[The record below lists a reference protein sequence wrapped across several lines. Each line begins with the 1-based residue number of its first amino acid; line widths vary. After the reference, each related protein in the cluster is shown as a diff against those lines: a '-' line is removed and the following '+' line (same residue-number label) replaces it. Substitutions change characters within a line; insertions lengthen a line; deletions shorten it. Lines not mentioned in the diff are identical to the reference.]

1 MSHPLQN
8 IFDKHET
15 YSLQLV
21 TSWLKENKIP
31 FVYSS
36 PDIEYITLYQHGV
49 KIKYKDTFISVQTH
63 PTVAGWAF
71 AETLILDNIAGE
83 ADRHETP
90 EGLFNY
96 INSKLKS
103 IN

>member
-21 TSWLKENKIP
+21 TTWLKENKIP

-36 PDIEYITLYQHGV
+36 PNIEYITLYENGL
-49 KIKYKDTFISVQTH
+49 KIKYKDTYMSIQTH
-63 PTVAGWAF
+63 PAVAGWAF
-71 AETLILDNIAGE
+71 AETLLLDNIAGE
-83 ADRHETP
+83 ADKHETP

-96 INSKLKS
+96 IKSKVKS
-103 IN
+103 NN